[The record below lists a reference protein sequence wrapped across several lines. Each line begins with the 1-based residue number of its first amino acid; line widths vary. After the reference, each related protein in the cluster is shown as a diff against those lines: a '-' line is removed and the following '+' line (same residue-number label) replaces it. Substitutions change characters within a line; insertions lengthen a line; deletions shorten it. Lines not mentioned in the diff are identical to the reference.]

1 MRWEVL
7 AGSLEK
13 KLHKI
18 TIEEKEDLLIS
29 LKTELLGVINKDT
42 SHIELNIVSNSLL

>member
-7 AGSLEK
+7 AGSLEE

-18 TIEEKEDLLIS
+18 TIEEKEELLSS
-29 LKTELLGVINKDT
+29 LKTELVGVINKDT
-42 SHIELNIVSNSLL
+42 SQIELNTVSNSLL